1 MAQDTALEKPSA
13 TQTPD
18 TASKSTLTA
27 QTAKARA
34 SPTASQTGKA
44 KAAPT
49 ARASR
54 SSGKTPRQQRRQA
67 FSGQKIL
74 KLTPELKG
82 SEAQFPTLLRGD
94 KGIVLLVH
102 NRLHRL

>member
-1 MAQDTALEKPSA
+1 MAQNTALEESSA
-13 TQTPD
+13 AQTAD
-18 TASKSTLTA
+18 TASQATTTT
-27 QTAKARA
+27 QTAKTRA

-44 KAAPT
+44 KAAPA

-54 SSGKTPRQQRRQA
+54 SSGKTPRQQGRQA

-82 SEAQFPTLLRGD
+82 SEAQLPALLRGD